1 MSLRIPTRTLRTPR
15 RPAGAERLVV
25 RPRGNSACALLRC
38 GYRVAHGPGPGRG
51 SPRGRERDRCIV
63 VCYRPRWCAN
73 KFTNPGAHETL
84 REMCA
89 PNIPLTVASESDT
102 LVDPHQSARHARAPR
117 GIPPSLPDAGRGGV
131 AT

>member
-25 RPRGNSACALLRC
+25 RPRGNTNSPVRCCAVGIASRT
-38 GYRVAHGPGPGRG
+38 APGPDAGA
-51 SPRGRERDRCIV
+51 RERDRCIV

-117 GIPPSLPDAGRGGV
+117 GVPPSLPDAGRGGV